1 MKKILLLTM
10 FTFLYLAG
18 VSYADT
24 FELYSSGYQNG
35 SNVSVALPNGQA
47 DTFAAYFKMNFS
59 GVDYMGY
66 CVDYGA
72 VNWNTYYY
80 NYSMIAIPDNKPQYK
95 AAAWLLETYGGNS
108 QTWGVNVQLAIWEV
122 IFDYAE
128 NTHLITPYDGDFYLL
143 VPPASSTYGAGS
155 ANLAT
160 VQGYVNE
167 ALAPHPDFNASSY
180 RLLVSPNT
188 EDYYGFDQ
196 QDFIIKTPEPGMFAL
211 LGIGLLG
218 LVLVTRRKARS

>member
-18 VSYADT
+18 VSFADT

-72 VNWNTYYY
+72 VNWDT
-80 NYSMIAIPDNKPQYK
+80 NYSNYKVIPLPDTDNDIRYK
-95 AAAWLLETYGGNS
+95 QAAWLFETYGQS
-108 QTWGVNVQLAIWEV
+108 SPDWGVNVQLAIWEI
-122 IFDYAE
+122 IFDQF
-128 NTHLITPYDGDFYLL
+128 NQTDPNHLVYPSNGLFY
-143 VPPASSTYGAGS
+143 VNSAGS

-167 ALAPHPDFNASSY
+167 ALASHPDFNASSY
-180 RLLVSPNT
+180 RLLVSPDSG
-188 EDYYGFDQ
+188 DYYGINQ

-218 LVLVTRRKARS
+218 LVLVTRRKVTS